1 LKSIL
6 LIIIIYRPK
15 GKAFVFYIPKKS
27 ISLNDVLLISV
38 DIPSN
43 LLGIV
48 ADSSG
53 IDKCP
58 VNLPI
63 HVSHLFLKKH
73 VVPIQFIVVCVN
85 HLVVVLEKF
94 VLFFQ
99 MLCSSLFFVELLL

>member
-1 LKSIL
+1 MAHFLKNIQNFYNAL
-6 LIIIIYRPK
+6 L
-15 GKAFVFYIPKKS
+15 FYIPKKS
-27 ISLNDVLLISV
+27 ISLNNVLLISM

-48 ADSSG
+48 ADSSS
-53 IDKCP
+53 IDKYS

-63 HVSHLFLKKH
+63 HVSHLFLKEH
-73 VVPIQFIVVCVN
+73 VVPIQFIVVCGN

-94 VLFFQ
+94 VILFQ